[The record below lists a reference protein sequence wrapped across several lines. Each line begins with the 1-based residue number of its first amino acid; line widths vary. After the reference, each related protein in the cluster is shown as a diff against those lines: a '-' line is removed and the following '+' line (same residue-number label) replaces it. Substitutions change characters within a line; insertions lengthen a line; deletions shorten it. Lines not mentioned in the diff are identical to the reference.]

1 MTGAG
6 TGTDVVA
13 LLVRDSEYPSSSVK
27 LHSNLDGLVYIGVG
41 DHVGVNRWRL

>member
-13 LLVRDSEYPSSSVK
+13 LLVRISEYPSSSVK
-27 LHSNLDGLVYIGVG
+27 LT
-41 DHVGVNRWRL
+41 REP